1 MKTILKVDFND
12 EDGRYYIA
20 AGNGSSTSECAFA
33 CAVVARVFAKQGFVS
48 DTQEFEEM
56 IHKYLTD
63 PQYDEVQDT
72 DDTEDTNDTDDAEDA
87 EDTDNEEDT
96 TDADT
101 E

>member
-48 DTQEFEEM
+48 DTKEFEEM

-72 DDTEDTNDTDDAEDA
+72 EDTEDTDDAEDS
-87 EDTDNEEDT
+87 EDTDNEEDA

>member
-33 CAVVARVFAKQGFVS
+33 CAVVARVFAKQGFIS

-72 DDTEDTNDTDDAEDA
+72 DNDDDEVQDTEDTDT
-87 EDTDNEEDT
+87 NEEDA

>member
-33 CAVVARVFAKQGFVS
+33 CAVVARVFAKQGFIS

-72 DDTEDTNDTDDAEDA
+72 DTDDDVEDTEDTDDT
-87 EDTDNEEDT
+87 EEDT
-96 TDADT
+96 TDADI

>member
-12 EDGRYYIA
+12 EDGRYYVA

-33 CAVVARVFAKQGFVS
+33 CAVVARVFEKQGFIS

-72 DDTEDTNDTDDAEDA
+72 DTDDDVEDA
-87 EDTDNEEDT
+87 EDTDDTEEDT

>member
-33 CAVVARVFAKQGFVS
+33 CAVVARVFAKQGFIS

-63 PQYDEVQDT
+63 PQYDEVPDVENTDDEVQDSDDDEVPDT
-72 DDTEDTNDTDDAEDA
+72 DGE
-87 EDTDNEEDT
+87 
-96 TDADT
+96 
-101 E
+101 

>member
-48 DTQEFEEM
+48 DTKEFEDL

-72 DDTEDTNDTDDAEDA
+72 DTDDDVEDTDDV
-87 EDTDNEEDT
+87 EEDT
-96 TDADT
+96 TDADA

>member
-33 CAVVARVFAKQGFVS
+33 CAVVARVFEKQGFIS

-63 PQYDEVQDT
+63 PQYDEVQDAEDT
-72 DDTEDTNDTDDAEDA
+72 DDVEDTEDTDD
-87 EDTDNEEDT
+87 EEAT

>member
-72 DDTEDTNDTDDAEDA
+72 DDDTDDEAP
-87 EDTDNEEDT
+87 DTDTEDDVEEDT

>member
-33 CAVVARVFAKQGFVS
+33 CAVVARVFAKQGFIS
-48 DTQEFEEM
+48 DTKEFEEM

-63 PQYDEVQDT
+63 PQYDEVPDVEDTDDEAQDT
-72 DDTEDTNDTDDAEDA
+72 DDDEVPDTDGE
-87 EDTDNEEDT
+87 
-96 TDADT
+96 
-101 E
+101 

>member
-33 CAVVARVFAKQGFVS
+33 CAVVARVFAKQGFIS

-63 PQYDEVQDT
+63 PQYDEVPDVEDTDDEVQDT
-72 DDTEDTNDTDDAEDA
+72 DDDEVQDTDGE
-87 EDTDNEEDT
+87 
-96 TDADT
+96 
-101 E
+101 

>member
-33 CAVVARVFAKQGFVS
+33 CAVVARVFEKQGFIS

-63 PQYDEVQDT
+63 PQYDEVQD
-72 DDTEDTNDTDDAEDA
+72 A
-87 EDTDNEEDT
+87 EDTDDVEDTEDADDEEDA
-96 TDADT
+96 TDADA

>member
-33 CAVVARVFAKQGFVS
+33 CAVVARVFEKQGFIS

-63 PQYDEVQDT
+63 PQYDEVQDA
-72 DDTEDTNDTDDAEDA
+72 DADDDEVQDTEDTDTD
-87 EDTDNEEDT
+87 EEVI

>member
-33 CAVVARVFAKQGFVS
+33 CAVVARVFAKQGFIS
-48 DTQEFEEM
+48 DTQEFEDL

-72 DDTEDTNDTDDAEDA
+72 DNDDDEVQDTEDTDTD
-87 EDTDNEEDT
+87 EEDS

>member
-33 CAVVARVFAKQGFVS
+33 CAVVARVFEKQGFIS

-63 PQYDEVQDT
+63 PQYDEVPDTEDT
-72 DDTEDTNDTDDAEDA
+72 DDT
-87 EDTDNEEDT
+87 EEDT

>member
-33 CAVVARVFAKQGFVS
+33 CAVVARVFEKQGFIS

-72 DDTEDTNDTDDAEDA
+72 
-87 EDTDNEEDT
+87 EDTDNEEDA
-96 TDADT
+96 TDADA

>member
-33 CAVVARVFAKQGFVS
+33 CAVVARVFAKQGFIS

-72 DDTEDTNDTDDAEDA
+72 EDTDDEVQ
-87 EDTDNEEDT
+87 DTDDDEVPDT
-96 TDADT
+96 DG

>member
-33 CAVVARVFAKQGFVS
+33 CAVVARVFEKQGFIS

-63 PQYDEVQDT
+63 PQYDEVPDT
-72 DDTEDTNDTDDAEDA
+72 DTDDDEVQDTEDTDTD
-87 EDTDNEEDT
+87 EEVI

>member
-33 CAVVARVFAKQGFVS
+33 CAVVARVFAKQGFIS

-63 PQYDEVQDT
+63 PQYDEVPDT
-72 DDTEDTNDTDDAEDA
+72 DTDDDEVQDTEDTNTDEEDA
-87 EDTDNEEDT
+87 
-96 TDADT
+96 TDADS

>member
-63 PQYDEVQDT
+63 PQYDEVPDTDT
-72 DDTEDTNDTDDAEDA
+72 DDDDVLDT
-87 EDTDNEEDT
+87 EDTDNEEDD
-96 TDADT
+96 TDAT
-101 E
+101 IE

>member
-33 CAVVARVFAKQGFVS
+33 CAVVARVFEKQGFIS

-72 DDTEDTNDTDDAEDA
+72 DADDDDAPDTEDT
-87 EDTDNEEDT
+87 EDTDNEEDA
-96 TDADT
+96 TDADA

>member
-33 CAVVARVFAKQGFVS
+33 CAVVARVFEKQGFIS

-72 DDTEDTNDTDDAEDA
+72 EDTDDDVEDA
-87 EDTDNEEDT
+87 EDTDDTEEDIHRC
-96 TDADT
+96 
-101 E
+101 

>member
-33 CAVVARVFAKQGFVS
+33 CAVVARVFAKQGFIS
-48 DTQEFEEM
+48 GTQEFEEM

-63 PQYDEVQDT
+63 PQYDEVKDTDT
-72 DDTEDTNDTDDAEDA
+72 DDDDVLDT
-87 EDTDNEEDT
+87 EDTDNEEDD
-96 TDADT
+96 TDATID
-101 E
+101 

>member
-1 MKTILKVDFND
+1 MKTILKVEFNA

-20 AGNGSSTSECAFA
+20 AGDGSSTSECAFA
-33 CAVVARVFAKQGFVS
+33 CAIVARVFAKQGFVS
-48 DTQEFEEM
+48 GTQEFEEM

-72 DDTEDTNDTDDAEDA
+72 DTEDTDDID
-87 EDTDNEEDT
+87 EEVT

>member
-33 CAVVARVFAKQGFVS
+33 CAVVARVFAKHGFVS
-48 DTQEFEEM
+48 DTKEFEEM

-72 DDTEDTNDTDDAEDA
+72 EDTEEDA
-87 EDTDNEEDT
+87 
-96 TDADT
+96 TDADA

>member
-33 CAVVARVFAKQGFVS
+33 CAVVARVFAKQGFIS

-63 PQYDEVQDT
+63 QQYDEVPDVEDTDDEVQDT
-72 DDTEDTNDTDDAEDA
+72 DDDEVPDTDGE
-87 EDTDNEEDT
+87 
-96 TDADT
+96 
-101 E
+101 

>member
-1 MKTILKVDFND
+1 MKTILKVEFNA

-20 AGNGSSTSECAFA
+20 AGDGSSTSECAFA
-33 CAVVARVFAKQGFVS
+33 CAIVARVFAKQGFIS
-48 DTQEFEEM
+48 GTQEFEEM

-72 DDTEDTNDTDDAEDA
+72 EDA
-87 EDTDNEEDT
+87 EDTDTEDTDDTDEEAT
-96 TDADT
+96 TDADA

>member
-33 CAVVARVFAKQGFVS
+33 CAVVARVFAKQGFIS

-63 PQYDEVQDT
+63 QQYDEVPDVENTDDEVQDSDDDEVPDT
-72 DDTEDTNDTDDAEDA
+72 DGE
-87 EDTDNEEDT
+87 
-96 TDADT
+96 
-101 E
+101 

>member
-33 CAVVARVFAKQGFVS
+33 CAVVARVFEKQGFIS
-48 DTQEFEEM
+48 DTQEFEDM

-72 DDTEDTNDTDDAEDA
+72 DDTENT
-87 EDTDNEEDT
+87 EEDD
-96 TDADT
+96 TDADA

>member
-33 CAVVARVFAKQGFVS
+33 CAVVARVFEKQGFIS

-63 PQYDEVQDT
+63 PQYDEVPDT
-72 DDTEDTNDTDDAEDA
+72 DADDDDAPDTEGTENT
-87 EDTDNEEDT
+87 EEAT
-96 TDADT
+96 TDADA

>member
-33 CAVVARVFAKQGFVS
+33 CAVVARVFAKQGFIS

-72 DDTEDTNDTDDAEDA
+72 
-87 EDTDNEEDT
+87 EDTDTNEEDAA
-96 TDADT
+96 DADT

>member
-33 CAVVARVFAKQGFVS
+33 CAVVARVFEKQGFIS

-63 PQYDEVQDT
+63 PQYDEVQDA
-72 DDTEDTNDTDDAEDA
+72 DADDDEVPDTEDTDDTD
-87 EDTDNEEDT
+87 EEVI

>member
-33 CAVVARVFAKQGFVS
+33 CAVVARVFEKQGFIS

-63 PQYDEVQDT
+63 PQYDEVPDT
-72 DDTEDTNDTDDAEDA
+72 DDVDDEVQDTDDAEDV
-87 EDTDNEEDT
+87 EEDT

>member
-33 CAVVARVFAKQGFVS
+33 CSVVARVFAKQGFIS

-63 PQYDEVQDT
+63 PQYDEVPDVENTDDEVQDSDDDEVPDT
-72 DDTEDTNDTDDAEDA
+72 DGE
-87 EDTDNEEDT
+87 
-96 TDADT
+96 
-101 E
+101 

>member
-33 CAVVARVFAKQGFVS
+33 CAVVARVFEKQGFIS

-63 PQYDEVQDT
+63 PQYDEVQD
-72 DDTEDTNDTDDAEDA
+72 A
-87 EDTDNEEDT
+87 EDTDDEEDT
-96 TDADT
+96 TDADA

>member
-63 PQYDEVQDT
+63 PQYDEVQDA
-72 DDTEDTNDTDDAEDA
+72 DADDDEVPDTEDT
-87 EDTDNEEDT
+87 EDTDEEDT